1 MISTFN
7 LAKLQNLL
15 QDFYTMTQIRIT
27 VFDESFHEL
36 VAYPKDIASFC
47 KIIRTDPIAEKK
59 CHECDKQA
67 FQHTAKHNE
76 MHLYKCHAGLTE
88 CVAPIHLNN
97 LVIGYLVFGHVFSY
111 NTHDEGWKII
121 KELCKPYY
129 LNMDKL
135 KDACY
140 DRPIISDG
148 YITSASHILQAV
160 ASYLCLEQMAVLRHN
175 ELPVQIDQYISEHF
189 TEDINASSLCNHFNI
204 GKTQLYQITN
214 QCYGKGVAEHIRTLR
229 LDKAKHMLITSP
241 ELRISEISDVCGF
254 NDYNYFITMFKRE
267 NGISPR
273 AFRVANKKNE

>member
-1 MISTFN
+1 M
-7 LAKLQNLL
+7 
-15 QDFYTMTQIRIT
+15 
-27 VFDESFHEL
+27 
-36 VAYPKDIASFC
+36 FC
-47 KIIRTDPIAEKK
+47 S
-59 CHECDKQA
+59 
-67 FQHTAKHNE
+67 
-76 MHLYKCHAGLTE
+76 
-88 CVAPIHLNN
+88 
-97 LVIGYLVFGHVFSY
+97 VIGYLVFGHVFSY

-204 GKTQLYQITN
+204 GKTQLYQIAN
-214 QCYGKGVAEHIRTLR
+214 QCYGKGIAEHIRNLR

-273 AFRVANKKNE
+273 AFRVANEKNE